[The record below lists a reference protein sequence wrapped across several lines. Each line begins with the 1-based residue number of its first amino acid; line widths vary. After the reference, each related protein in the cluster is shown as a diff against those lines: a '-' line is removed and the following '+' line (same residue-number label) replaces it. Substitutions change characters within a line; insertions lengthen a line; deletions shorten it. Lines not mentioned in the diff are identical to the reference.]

1 MKVILFKCKCT
12 FIILLFSD
20 FWIDQSFECFTIST
34 VQVAEDTDSGSN
46 PESLSDAVNSLSNEV
61 VAAILLLAEQ
71 VLNNYQT
78 FLGLYSL
85 GLSC

>member
-1 MKVILFKCKCT
+1 MF
-12 FIILLFSD
+12 
-20 FWIDQSFECFTIST
+20 T

-78 FLGLYSL
+78 FLGLYLL
-85 GLSC
+85 GLSSFI

>member
-1 MKVILFKCKCT
+1 MHIYIFL
-12 FIILLFSD
+12 
-20 FWIDQSFECFTIST
+20 IDRSFECSTRST

-71 VLNNYQT
+71 VK
-78 FLGLYSL
+78 
-85 GLSC
+85 